1 MNTDT
6 TKSKRVTYNFKLEFP
21 TQFTMRELRQKK
33 SHKVS
38 YITLYMRVKNALKKG
53 TLEVVGL
60 CIVVLIARSILCQKL
75 LLCWTLLPNF
85 DDLQTITPRTQT
97 LVDLRSRPCC

>member
-21 TQFTMRELRQKK
+21 TEFTLRDLRQKK

-38 YITLYMRVKNALKKG
+38 YITLYKRVENALKKG
-53 TLEVVGL
+53 TLEIVGNKAQAKARRGRKELVYRRTDAKVNVATEVV
-60 CIVVLIARSILCQKL
+60 AMA
-75 LLCWTLLPNF
+75 
-85 DDLQTITPRTQT
+85 DL
-97 LVDLRSRPCC
+97 SS

>member
-6 TKSKRVTYNFKLEFP
+6 TKLKRVTYNFKLEFP

-53 TLEVVGL
+53 TLEIVGNKAQAKARRGRKEIMYRRADSKVNLVSEVVAMSNL
-60 CIVVLIARSILCQKL
+60 S
-75 LLCWTLLPNF
+75 
-85 DDLQTITPRTQT
+85 
-97 LVDLRSRPCC
+97 S

>member
-53 TLEVVGL
+53 TLEVVGSKEQAKARRGRKEL
-60 CIVVLIARSILCQKL
+60 VYRRADSKVNLVPEVVTML
-75 LLCWTLLPNF
+75 
-85 DDLQTITPRTQT
+85 DLA
-97 LVDLRSRPCC
+97 S